1 MVKIMEDSIDC
12 IISGIVIQIHSHLV
26 IPSTRRNFLASIALS
41 PHQGSQGPLQNNLPC
56 RGPPLPPQGRC
67 IINMVINFE
76 FCWFSQL
83 TCSCKYYK
91 LYNTYLLGQPCAL
104 NCLHTAFSA
113 NLKLKLILK
122 EERLAYHC
130 PRFSPWKSTL
140 RSKVQGFISL
150 HQKQSLSFEKIYL
163 KRLFLEPRKQ
173 GKALLLRIRR
183 HFTVQSP
190 G

>member
-1 MVKIMEDSIDC
+1 MVKIMADSTDC

-83 TCSCKYYK
+83 TCSRKYYK

-113 NLKLKLILK
+113 NLKLKLISK

-150 HQKQSLSFEKIYL
+150 HQKQSLSFAKIYL

-173 GKALLLRIRR
+173 ALLLRIRR